1 MNQVQLLKNRFE
13 KLNSHETS
21 VESLDIGTPLRA
33 KSEPPIKFNRAV
45 TCIDFSK
52 LNIKESPR
60 AKEEPPRPFQRQVS
74 SSSTSSYKSIRRSPA
89 FRFDAQT
96 RPSVVKSV
104 AKDVPV
110 KPQAEIDELEYL
122 STSATIKKAL
132 LKPLPTGSPP
142 KKPPRTFLSP
152 EFPKKIDAE
161 STPVQTPLIK
171 PRVSPNTLPKKAEKT
186 EDRKPQI
193 ASFLNCII
201 SPCSIDPI
209 YYEQIRNE
217 QRLKR
222 QEESIYAEPFAHL
235 KKDFANNDAESSPK
249 SEELHYMCTVLDP
262 QPADV
267 NGNSSKEEKR
277 RASLESSD
285 LEDYEKVSGS
295 DNVTPSVAG
304 DSRDLSAFVFRSKCC
319 SMSFTTRSSAI
330 TSSTRPRTRRA
341 SHRKAQ
347 RRAGFRDR

>member
-21 VESLDIGTPLRA
+21 VESLDITPIRA
-33 KSEPPIKFNRAV
+33 KSEPPIKLDRAV

-52 LNIKESPR
+52 LNIKESPK
-60 AKEEPPRPFQRQVS
+60 AKEEPPKFQRQTS
-74 SSSTSSYKSIRRSPA
+74 NSSTSSYKSVRRSPA

-110 KPQAEIDELEYL
+110 KQQAEIDELEYL

-142 KKPPRTFLSP
+142 KKPPRTFLST
-152 EFPKKIDAE
+152 EFPKKSE
-161 STPVQTPLIK
+161 TELTPVQSPLTK

-209 YYEQIRNE
+209 YYEQIRSE
-217 QRLKR
+217 QRLK
-222 QEESIYAEPFAHL
+222 QLEESIYMEPFAHL
-235 KKDFANNDAESSPK
+235 KKDFANNNAESSPK

-267 NGNSSKEEKR
+267 NGNTSKEEKR

-285 LEDYEKVSGS
+285 LEDYEKVTSRIS
-295 DNVTPSVAG
+295 WE
-304 DSRDLSAFVFRSKCC
+304 SRD
-319 SMSFTTRSSAI
+319 
-330 TSSTRPRTRRA
+330 
-341 SHRKAQ
+341 
-347 RRAGFRDR
+347 

>member
-13 KLNSHETS
+13 KLNSHDTNI
-21 VESLDIGTPLRA
+21 ESLDIGAPLRA

-52 LNIKESPR
+52 LNVKETPK
-60 AKEEPPRPFQRQVS
+60 AKEEPPPKFQRQTSNTSAS
-74 SSSTSSYKSIRRSPA
+74 SASSYISIRRSPA

-104 AKDVPV
+104 LKDAPV
-110 KPQAEIDELEYL
+110 KQQPELDELEYL

-152 EFPKKIDAE
+152 QFPKKIDTE
-161 STPVQTPLIK
+161 STPVQIQLHK

-186 EDRKPQI
+186 EGRKPQI
-193 ASFLNCII
+193 GSFLNCII

-209 YYEQIRNE
+209 YYEHIRNE

-222 QEESIYAEPFAHL
+222 QEESIYMEPFAHL
-235 KKDFANNDAESSPK
+235 QKDFANNNAASSPK
-249 SEELHYMCTVLDP
+249 SEDLHYMCTVLDP
-262 QPADV
+262 TPADV
-267 NGNSSKEEKR
+267 NGNASREEKR

-285 LEDYEKVSGS
+285 LEDYEKVTISFGGENS
-295 DNVTPSVAG
+295 D
-304 DSRDLSAFVFRSKCC
+304 
-319 SMSFTTRSSAI
+319 
-330 TSSTRPRTRRA
+330 
-341 SHRKAQ
+341 
-347 RRAGFRDR
+347 